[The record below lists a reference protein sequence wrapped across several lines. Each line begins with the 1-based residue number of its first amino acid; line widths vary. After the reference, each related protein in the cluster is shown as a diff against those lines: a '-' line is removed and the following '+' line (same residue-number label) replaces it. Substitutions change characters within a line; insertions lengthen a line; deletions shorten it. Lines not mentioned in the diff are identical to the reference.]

1 MTTDEQ
7 DAGSSPVAD
16 ATPEPVSAVDRAVAS
31 QDVSAFREARMA
43 ERLGKPLD
51 AKPVESSPTEP
62 AEQAAST
69 DASAAASEAAKPRKT
84 GEDRA
89 LELKAEIQELLK
101 QRAQLRQET
110 AARPQAPRPTPASEP
125 APVAKEF
132 PTYEEYTAQP
142 GQEFVPYEQYL
153 REQAKYVARQEWES
167 LRQTER
173 QEAEAVQRTQER
185 QARISSFNERMTA
198 AKESDPEFD
207 KSISDEVAGLPT
219 FDAVVRDDKGLRHKG
234 SGRYVKPGYVFLA
247 EKLLASDVAP
257 QVMRHFSAHA
267 DEMHRLANLLPDQQQ
282 AAFAR
287 LEGRIEAAQE
297 KSEVPVPPV
306 RKTVTDAPKPPTTL
320 GGRSANPANPV
331 DAAVAA
337 HDVGAFRQARRAE
350 RIASIRR

>member
-7 DAGSSPVAD
+7 DAGSSPAPD
-16 ATPEPVSAVDRAVAS
+16 AVPEPVTAVDRAVAAK
-31 QDVSAFREARMA
+31 DIPAFREARLA

-84 GEDRA
+84 GEDRKVE
-89 LELKAEIQELLK
+89 LEAEIKELLK

-110 AARPQAPRPTPASEP
+110 QARPQASRPMPASEP

-132 PTYEEYTAQP
+132 PTYEEYTSVQ
-142 GQEFVPYEQYL
+142 GQETVPYEAYL

-207 KSISDEVAGLPT
+207 KSISDEVATLPT
-219 FDAVVRDDKGLRHKG
+219 FDAVVQDDKGLRHRG
-234 SGRYVKPGYVFLA
+234 TGRYVKPGWVFLA
-247 EKLLASDVAP
+247 EKIVASDVAP

-267 DEMHRLANLLPDQQQ
+267 DELRRFAELLPDQQQ

-287 LEGRIEAAQE
+287 LEGRLEAAQE
-297 KSEVPVPPV
+297 KPQEKAQPA

-320 GGRSANPANPV
+320 GGRSASPADAE
-331 DAAVAA
+331 DAAVKAK
-337 HDVGAFRQARRAE
+337 DVGAFRRLKQAE
-350 RIASIRR
+350 RIASLRR